1 MENQSKRF
9 TGTKSGPCFSLLG
22 RRSSSKGCKKTA
34 ANVSGIDSTYN
45 QCYRAI
51 DDAKENRYMNSIHS
65 YELIIPYLNKIK
77 ENDNNAH
84 VDYQRDE
91 DNCITHLFICPGCS
105 NDNLIHVRPVI
116 SLDAAH

>member
-1 MENQSKRF
+1 M
-9 TGTKSGPCFSLLG
+9 
-22 RRSSSKGCKKTA
+22 
-34 ANVSGIDSTYN
+34 
-45 QCYRAI
+45 

-116 SLDAAH
+116 SLDAAHLKSKWGGTLCGYC